1 MRRSFIGTRGKDV
14 EAIEIP
20 PLLEL
25 GDKDKVNIYS
35 TADEEEEGK
44 PIINVTEK
52 RQEKGKRMIF
62 KSIEDWVEVEETG
75 TFADSDQTK
84 LGIFTRG
91 QSICIGITL
100 INLRVGTFRMAHVSS
115 SKSLLISKKDSEFY
129 IGYTEVDASDLY
141 AVITS
146 KATININEVIGY
158 LKQNLPKKL
167 NDEHIW
173 WYSVKTAFDSISS
186 AVDCNGYFGEV
197 YI

>member
-1 MRRSFIGTRGKDV
+1 MRRSFAIGSRGKDV
-14 EAIEIP
+14 EPIEIP
-20 PLLEL
+20 PLLVM
-25 GDKDKVNIYS
+25 GNKDKVNIYS
-35 TADEEEEGK
+35 TADEEEAGK
-44 PIINVTEK
+44 PVINVTK
-52 RQEKGKRMIF
+52 KAQDKGKRMIF
-62 KSIEDWVEVEETG
+62 TSIEDWVEVEETG
-75 TFADSDQTK
+75 TFADSDRTK

-100 INLRVGTFRMAHVSS
+100 INLREGTFRMAHVSS
-115 SKSLLISKKDSEFY
+115 SKSPLISKEDSEFY

-186 AVDCNGYFGEV
+186 AVDCNGFFGEV
-197 YI
+197 

>member
-1 MRRSFIGTRGKDV
+1 MMRRSFIGTRGKDV

-20 PLLEL
+20 PLLES
-25 GDKDKVNIYS
+25 GDKDQVNIYS
-35 TADEEEEGK
+35 TADEEEQGK
-44 PIINVTEK
+44 PIINVTER

-197 YI
+197 

>member
-1 MRRSFIGTRGKDV
+1 
-14 EAIEIP
+14 
-20 PLLEL
+20 
-25 GDKDKVNIYS
+25 
-35 TADEEEEGK
+35 
-44 PIINVTEK
+44 
-52 RQEKGKRMIF
+52 MIF
-62 KSIEDWVEVEETG
+62 TSIEDWVEVEETG

-129 IGYTEVDASDLY
+129 VGYTEVDASDIY
-141 AVITS
+141 AVITI

-186 AVDCNGYFGEV
+186 AVDCNGFFGEV
-197 YI
+197 

>member
-1 MRRSFIGTRGKDV
+1 MMRRSFIGTRGKDV

-197 YI
+197 